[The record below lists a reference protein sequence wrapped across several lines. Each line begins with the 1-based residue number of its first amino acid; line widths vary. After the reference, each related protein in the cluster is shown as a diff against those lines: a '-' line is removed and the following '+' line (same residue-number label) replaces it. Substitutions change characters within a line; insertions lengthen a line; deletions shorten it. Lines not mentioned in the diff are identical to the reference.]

1 MTRHGTGP
9 AQAGTTTG
17 DAARLTGP
25 PGPPATARAW
35 RARRLARLLRLELRT
50 ELRRKRTVVTV
61 AVLAVI
67 PVVLGCGIAARGT
80 GGGGPRSGLITATA
94 GNGLMLPVTGLG
106 LTLELLLPL
115 GVSVAAADALA
126 GEAAQGTLRGLLL
139 APVSR
144 PMLVAVKAAAV
155 LTMAVLQVA
164 VVSVFGL
171 LTGVVL
177 VGGGGQL
184 LTLSG
189 TTVSLGA
196 ALSRVALAAGWTA
209 LQVGAVGAVALAVSA
224 LTDHPL
230 VVTAMVLGGAI
241 VFDLLSDMP
250 ALDWLHPALLT
261 NGWTALPDVL
271 RDPLPLDQL
280 GSSAL
285 VATGYL
291 VAGLTAA
298 LLGMLRREA

>member
-1 MTRHGTGP
+1 VARPGIQPDQEGL
-9 AQAGTTTG
+9 TTG
-17 DAARLTGP
+17 GAPRLPGL
-25 PGPPATARAW
+25 PGPPATARPR

-50 ELRRKRTVVTV
+50 ELRRKRTVVTL
-61 AVLAVI
+61 AVLAII
-67 PVVLGCGIAARGT
+67 PVVLGCGVSARGT
-80 GGGGPRSGLITATA
+80 AGRGPSSGLIAATA

-106 LTLELLLPL
+106 LTLGLLLPL

-126 GEAAQGTLRGLLL
+126 GEVMHGTLRGLLL
-139 APVSR
+139 APVRR
-144 PMLVAVKAAAV
+144 PTLVAVKAAAV

-164 VVSVFGL
+164 VVSLFGL
-171 LTGVVL
+171 LTGVAL

-189 TTVSLGA
+189 STVSLGA

-230 VVTAMVLGGAI
+230 VVTGTVLGGAI
-241 VFDLLSDMP
+241 VFDLLSDVP

-261 NGWTALPDVL
+261 TGWTALPDVL

-298 LLGMLRREA
+298 LLGMLCREA